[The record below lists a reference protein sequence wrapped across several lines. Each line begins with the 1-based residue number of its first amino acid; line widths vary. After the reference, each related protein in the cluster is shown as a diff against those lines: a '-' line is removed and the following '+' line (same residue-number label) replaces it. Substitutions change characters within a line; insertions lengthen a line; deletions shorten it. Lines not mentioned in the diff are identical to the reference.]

1 MFDSGSD
8 NALSSANM
16 AMRKGDFAIALKAY
30 ELLVSQG
37 HSQFAH
43 IALNIELCRS
53 RLNRLNHDVTAPV
66 VPVADVTVR
75 SIIPIV
81 STSPNFISQT
91 PAAVLKAIP
100 RSTSTTGTL
109 TVLLTT
115 IDSRLPHLH
124 RVIESL
130 HQQEALPK
138 EIRLYISREPY
149 LLDKGISPDDPH
161 LKELQKFPLLK
172 VKWVDNTGPYR
183 KIVPYLQEHFS
194 HHVATDELFVT
205 VDDDTLYPPEFL
217 RVLLETYQKHDCV
230 VAFRGRAMVLEAAEI
245 ASYPTWGI
253 GLDFPSIRNLP
264 TGKDGVLYS
273 TRFFTRDFVRL
284 DDAIALAPTADDL
297 WIKWQCGLNG
307 VPAIVLNPIACTSD
321 YKGFPVVD
329 YSKEYRGNSLYSS
342 YNANSAQGKND
353 ESVRKLEA
361 YVKDLLGQSL
371 AQVIQMAQPT

>member
-1 MFDSGSD
+1 VDQSS
-8 NALSSANM
+8 AVLSSANA
-16 AMRKGDFAIALKAY
+16 AMRRGDYQSALNAY
-30 ELLVSQG
+30 EILRVQG
-37 HSQFAH
+37 HSQAAH
-43 IALNIELCRS
+43 IELNIQLCC
-53 RLNRLNHDVTAPV
+53 NRLAQSQVVVSNHLHRA
-66 VPVADVTVR
+66 
-75 SIIPIV
+75 SIA
-81 STSPNFISQT
+81 PNFMVRAGVSVLGV
-91 PAAVLKAIP
+91 AAGSGAI
-100 RSTSTTGTL
+100 RLQDKVSVS
-109 TVLLTT
+109 LTT
-115 IDSRLPHLH
+115 IDSRLPHLN

-130 HQQEALPK
+130 HQQEVQPK

-161 LKELQKFPLLK
+161 LKELQKFPLLR

-183 KIVPYLQEHFS
+183 KIVPFLQEHFS

-205 VDDDTLYPPEFL
+205 VDDDTLYPSEFL

-230 VAFRGRAMVLEAAEI
+230 VAFRGRAMALEAAEI
-245 ASYPTWGI
+245 ASYPSWGI
-253 GLDFPSIRNLP
+253 GLDYPSMSNLP

-353 ESVRKLEA
+353 DSVRKLEA
-361 YVKDLLGQSL
+361 YFKGLLGQSL
-371 AQVIQMAQPT
+371 AEVIQMAQPA

>member
-1 MFDSGSD
+1 MRNG
-8 NALSSANM
+8 NLSSA
-16 AMRKGDFAIALKAY
+16 LQAY
-30 ELLVSQG
+30 ELLINQG
-37 HSQFAH
+37 HPQSAH
-43 IALNIELCRS
+43 ISLNIAICRG
-53 RLNRLNHDVTAPV
+53 RLNDAPTSSILHDVKPAVTAAPTLKSEAG
-66 VPVADVTVR
+66 VA
-75 SIIPIV
+75 V
-81 STSPNFISQT
+81 SSGVSPATQATS
-91 PAAVLKAIP
+91 K
-100 RSTSTTGTL
+100 L
-109 TVLLTT
+109 TVSLTT

-130 HQQEALPK
+130 HQQDVSPK
-138 EIRLYISREPY
+138 EIRLHISREPY

-161 LKELQKFPLLK
+161 LKELQKFPLLR

-183 KIVPYLQEHFS
+183 KIVPFLQEHFS

-217 RVLLETYQKHDCV
+217 RVLLETHEKHDCV

-245 ASYPTWGI
+245 ASYPAWGI
-253 GLDFPSIRNLP
+253 GLDYPSMSNLP

-273 TRFFTRDFVRL
+273 TRFFTPDFVRL
-284 DDAIALAPTADDL
+284 DDALAVAPTADDL

-353 ESVRKLEA
+353 DSVRKLEA
-361 YVKDLLGQSL
+361 YVKGLLGQSL
-371 AQVIQMAQPT
+371 AQVIRMAQPA

>member
-1 MFDSGSD
+1 MIPAYAPIVGVDQSS
-8 NALSSANM
+8 AVLSSANA
-16 AMRKGDFAIALKAY
+16 AMRRGDYQSALNAY
-30 ELLVSQG
+30 EILRVQG
-37 HSQFAH
+37 HSQAAH
-43 IALNIELCRS
+43 IELNIQLCC
-53 RLNRLNHDVTAPV
+53 NRLAQSQVVVSNHLHRA
-66 VPVADVTVR
+66 
-75 SIIPIV
+75 SIA
-81 STSPNFISQT
+81 PNFMVRAGVSVLGV
-91 PAAVLKAIP
+91 AAGSGAI
-100 RSTSTTGTL
+100 RLQDKVSVS
-109 TVLLTT
+109 LTT
-115 IDSRLPHLH
+115 IDSRLPHLN

-130 HQQEALPK
+130 HQQEVQPK

-161 LKELQKFPLLK
+161 LKELQKFPLLR

-183 KIVPYLQEHFS
+183 KIVPFLQEHFS

-205 VDDDTLYPPEFL
+205 VDDDTLYPSEFL

-230 VAFRGRAMVLEAAEI
+230 VAFRGRAMALEAAEI
-245 ASYPTWGI
+245 ASYPSWGI
-253 GLDFPSIRNLP
+253 GLDYPSMSNLP

-353 ESVRKLEA
+353 DSVRKLEA
-361 YVKDLLGQSL
+361 YFKGLLGQSL
-371 AQVIQMAQPT
+371 AEVIQMAQPA

>member
-1 MFDSGSD
+1 
-8 NALSSANM
+8 
-16 AMRKGDFAIALKAY
+16 
-30 ELLVSQG
+30 VS
-37 HSQFAH
+37 
-43 IALNIELCRS
+43 
-53 RLNRLNHDVTAPV
+53 
-66 VPVADVTVR
+66 
-75 SIIPIV
+75 
-81 STSPNFISQT
+81 
-91 PAAVLKAIP
+91 
-100 RSTSTTGTL
+100 
-109 TVLLTT
+109 
-115 IDSRLPHLH
+115 
-124 RVIESL
+124 
-130 HQQEALPK
+130 PK
-138 EIRLYISREPY
+138 EIRLHISREPY

-161 LKELQKFPLLK
+161 LKELQKFPLLR

-183 KIVPYLQEHFS
+183 KIAPFLQEHFS

-217 RVLLETYQKHDCV
+217 RVLLETYEKHDCV

-245 ASYPTWGI
+245 GSYPTWGL
-253 GLDFPSIRNLP
+253 GLDYPSMSNLP

-353 ESVRKLEA
+353 DSVRKLEA
-361 YVKDLLGQSL
+361 YVKDRLGQSL
-371 AQVIQMAQPT
+371 AQVIQMAQPA

>member
-1 MFDSGSD
+1 MLDSYAK
-8 NALSSANM
+8 NALASANI
-16 AMRKGDFAIALKAY
+16 AMRKGDFAFALEAY
-30 ELLVSQG
+30 EQLLVEG
-37 HSQFAH
+37 HSQAAH
-43 IALNIELCRS
+43 IALNIKLCRS
-53 RLNRLNHDVTAPV
+53 RLSQLQQSPGHVHLKPGPATGPPLESDEPPLV
-66 VPVADVTVR
+66 VPA
-75 SIIPIV
+75 
-81 STSPNFISQT
+81 T
-91 PAAVLKAIP
+91 PQSARIAEV
-100 RSTSTTGTL
+100 GGNL
-109 TVLLTT
+109 TVCLTT

-130 HQQEALPK
+130 HHQEVPPK
-138 EIRLYISREPY
+138 EIRLYISRESY

-161 LKELQKFPLLK
+161 LKELQKLPLLK

-183 KIVPYLQEHFS
+183 KIVPFLQEHFS

-230 VAFRGRAMVLEAAEI
+230 VAFRGRAMALEAAEI
-245 ASYPTWGI
+245 ASYPSWGI
-253 GLDFPSIRNLP
+253 GLDYPSMSNLP

-342 YNANSAQGKND
+342 YNATSAQGKND
-353 ESVRKLEA
+353 DSVRKLEA
-361 YVKDLLGQSL
+361 YCKEQLGQSL
-371 AQVIQMAQPT
+371 AQVIQMAQPA

>member
-1 MFDSGSD
+1 MTSVDKLLHL
-8 NALSSANM
+8 NAPQPVTGVGLVSANTW
-16 AMRKGDFAIALKAY
+16 MRKGDFSVALRAY
-30 ELLVSQG
+30 EYLLRQG
-37 HSQFAH
+37 HTQSAE
-43 IALNIELCRS
+43 ISLNIAICR
-53 RLNRLNHDVTAPV
+53 NRLERLGEDTPTREVESVAARSAFPKLDGDVDSASLGRCFK
-66 VPVADVTVR
+66 AQVTV
-75 SIIPIV
+75 S
-81 STSPNFISQT
+81 
-91 PAAVLKAIP
+91 
-100 RSTSTTGTL
+100 
-109 TVLLTT
+109 LTT

-130 HQQEALPK
+130 HQQEVPPK

-149 LLDKGISPDDPH
+149 LLDKGISQDDPH
-161 LKELQKFPLLK
+161 LKELQKFPLLR

-183 KIVPYLQEHFS
+183 KIVPFLQEHFS
-194 HHVATDELFVT
+194 HSVATDKLFVT

-217 RVLLETYQKHDCV
+217 RVLQETYKAHDCV

-253 GLDFPSIRNLP
+253 GLDYPSMSNLP
-264 TGKDGVLYS
+264 IGKDGVLYC
-273 TRFFTRDFVRL
+273 TRFFTHDFVRL
-284 DDAIALAPTADDL
+284 DKALALAPTADDL

-329 YSKEYRGNSLYSS
+329 YSKECRGNSLYSS

-353 ESVRKLEA
+353 DSVRKLEA

>member
-1 MFDSGSD
+1 MADSKEIVSLVSL
-8 NALSSANM
+8 NTK
-16 AMRKGDFAIALKAY
+16 MRGGDFATAL
-30 ELLVSQG
+30 EGFEVLLNEG
-37 HSQFAH
+37 HSQSAH
-43 IALNIELCRS
+43 ISLNVAICRS
-53 RLNRLNHDVTAPV
+53 RLNRAQASSLLHDGKPAVTAAPTLNSEAG
-66 VPVADVTVR
+66 VAMSAVGPFATQA
-75 SIIPIV
+75 
-81 STSPNFISQT
+81 TS
-91 PAAVLKAIP
+91 K
-100 RSTSTTGTL
+100 L
-109 TVLLTT
+109 TVSLTT

-130 HQQEALPK
+130 HQQEVPPK
-138 EIRLYISREPY
+138 EIRLHISREPY
-149 LLDKGISPDDPH
+149 LLDKGISPDNPH

-183 KIVPYLQEHFS
+183 KIVPFLQEHFS
-194 HHVATDELFVT
+194 HHVATDQLFVT

-217 RVLLETYQKHDCV
+217 RVLLETYEKHDCV

-253 GLDFPSIRNLP
+253 GLDYPSMSNLP

-284 DDAIALAPTADDL
+284 DNALALAPTADDL

-353 ESVRKLEA
+353 DSVRKLEA

-371 AQVIQMAQPT
+371 AQVIQMAQPA

>member
-1 MFDSGSD
+1 MISNDLG
-8 NALSSANM
+8 AAGGLSAANS
-16 AMRKGDFAIALKAY
+16 AMRRGDFAVALESY
-30 ELLVSQG
+30 ELLLAEG
-37 HSQFAH
+37 HSQSTQ
-43 IALNIELCRS
+43 IALNIQLCR
-53 RLNRLNHDVTAPV
+53 NRLKQPIDPSFGREPTVEPA
-66 VPVADVTVR
+66 VPKILTQKPGSA
-75 SIIPIV
+75 V
-81 STSPNFISQT
+81 STASVIAWVAMP
-91 PAAVLKAIP
+91 K
-100 RSTSTTGTL
+100 GKL
-109 TVLLTT
+109 TVCLTT

-130 HQQEALPK
+130 HQQEVSPK
-138 EIRLYISREPY
+138 EIRLHISREPY
-149 LLDKGISPDDPH
+149 LLDKGISPDNPH

-183 KIVPYLQEHFS
+183 KIVPFLQEHFS
-194 HHVATDELFVT
+194 HHVATDQLFVT

-217 RVLLETYQKHDCV
+217 RVLLETYEKHDCV

-253 GLDFPSIRNLP
+253 GLDYPSMSNLP

-284 DDAIALAPTADDL
+284 DNALALAPTADDL

-307 VPAIVLNPIACTSD
+307 VPAIVLNPIACISD

-353 ESVRKLEA
+353 DSVRKLEA

-371 AQVIQMAQPT
+371 AQVIQMAQPA

>member
-1 MFDSGSD
+1 
-8 NALSSANM
+8 
-16 AMRKGDFAIALKAY
+16 MRRGDFAVALESY
-30 ELLVSQG
+30 ELLLAEG
-37 HSQFAH
+37 HSQSTQ
-43 IALNIELCRS
+43 IALNIQLCR
-53 RLNRLNHDVTAPV
+53 NRLKQPIDPSFGREPTVEPA
-66 VPVADVTVR
+66 VPKILTQKPGSA
-75 SIIPIV
+75 V
-81 STSPNFISQT
+81 STASVIAWVAMP
-91 PAAVLKAIP
+91 K
-100 RSTSTTGTL
+100 GKL
-109 TVLLTT
+109 TVCLTT

-130 HQQEALPK
+130 HQQEVSPK
-138 EIRLYISREPY
+138 EIRLHISREPY
-149 LLDKGISPDDPH
+149 LLDKGISPDNPH

-183 KIVPYLQEHFS
+183 KIVPFLQEHFS
-194 HHVATDELFVT
+194 HHVATDQLFVT

-217 RVLLETYQKHDCV
+217 RVLLERYEKHDCV

-253 GLDFPSIRNLP
+253 GLDYPSMSNLP

-284 DDAIALAPTADDL
+284 DNALALAPTADDL

-307 VPAIVLNPIACTSD
+307 VPAIVLNPIACISD

-353 ESVRKLEA
+353 DSVRKLEA

-371 AQVIQMAQPT
+371 AQVIQMAQPA

>member
-1 MFDSGSD
+1 MADSKEMMSLVSL
-8 NALSSANM
+8 NTK
-16 AMRKGDFAIALKAY
+16 MRQGDFATAL
-30 ELLVSQG
+30 EGFEVLLG
-37 HSQFAH
+37 ERHSQSAH
-43 IALNIELCRS
+43 ISLNIAICR
-53 RLNRLNHDVTAPV
+53 NRLRHAQASPALPDVKPAVVVIPTLQSEVGVAVSSIAP
-66 VPVADVTVR
+66 
-75 SIIPIV
+75 
-81 STSPNFISQT
+81 
-91 PAAVLKAIP
+91 PAAIA
-100 RSTSTTGTL
+100 TCGL
-109 TVLLTT
+109 TVSLTT

-130 HQQEALPK
+130 HQQDVSPK
-138 EIRLYISREPY
+138 EIRLHISREPY

-161 LKELQKFPLLK
+161 LKELQKFPLLR

-183 KIVPYLQEHFS
+183 KIVPFLQEHFS

-217 RVLLETYQKHDCV
+217 RRLLETYEKHDCV
-230 VAFRGRAMVLEAAEI
+230 VAFRGRAMALEDAEI
-245 ASYPTWGI
+245 ATYPTWGI
-253 GLDFPSIRNLP
+253 GLDYPSMSNLP

-353 ESVRKLEA
+353 DSVRKLEA
-361 YVKDLLGQSL
+361 YVKGLLGQSL
-371 AQVIQMAQPT
+371 AQVIQMAPPA

>member
-1 MFDSGSD
+1 MSD
-8 NALSSANM
+8 FQQDKGLAFANSE
-16 AMRKGDFAIALKAY
+16 MRRGDFVSALKTY
-30 ELLVSQG
+30 EYLLNRD
-37 HSQFAH
+37 HSQSAY
-43 IALNIELCRS
+43 IYLNISIC
-53 RLNRLNHDVTAPV
+53 LNRLNPTEKRSPGRDSSVESTPTPTPRVDLSAAKN
-66 VPVADVTVR
+66 VPANTLASCKVTVC
-75 SIIPIV
+75 
-81 STSPNFISQT
+81 
-91 PAAVLKAIP
+91 
-100 RSTSTTGTL
+100 
-109 TVLLTT
+109 LTT

-130 HQQEALPK
+130 HQQEVPPK

-183 KIVPYLQEHFS
+183 KIVPLLQEHFS

-205 VDDDTLYPPEFL
+205 VDDDTLYPPAFL
-217 RVLLETYQKHDCV
+217 RVLLETYLSHDCV

-245 ASYPTWGI
+245 ASYPSWGI
-253 GLDFPSIRNLP
+253 GLDYPSMSNLP

-273 TRFFTRDFVRL
+273 TRFFTPDFVRL

-342 YNANSAQGKND
+342 YNASSAQGKND
-353 ESVRKLEA
+353 DSVRKLEA
-361 YVKDLLGQSL
+361 YFKGLLGQSL
-371 AQVIQMAQPT
+371 AEVIQMAQPA

>member
-1 MFDSGSD
+1 MFDSGAD
-8 NALSSANM
+8 NALSGANL
-16 AMRKGDFAIALKAY
+16 AMRKGDFAAALKAY
-30 ELLVSQG
+30 ELLLSRG
-37 HSQFAH
+37 HSQSAH
-43 IALNIELCRS
+43 IALNIEICRS
-53 RLNRLNHDVTAPV
+53 RLKRLKGDAPASV
-66 VPVADVTVR
+66 SPVAGVVVLDA
-75 SIIPIV
+75 IPASSPSSSFV
-81 STSPNFISQT
+81 SKSPV
-91 PAAVLKAIP
+91 AVVKAIP
-100 RSTSTTGTL
+100 RATPAADAL
-109 TVLLTT
+109 TVSLTT

-130 HQQEALPK
+130 HQQDVPPR

-161 LKELQKFPLLK
+161 LKELQKFPLLR

-183 KIVPYLQEHFS
+183 KILPFLQEHFS
-194 HHVATDELFVT
+194 HHVAADQLFVT

-217 RVLLETYQKHDCV
+217 RVLLETYQTHDCV
-230 VAFRGRAMVLEAAEI
+230 VAFRGRAMALEDAEI
-245 ASYPTWGI
+245 ATYPTWGI
-253 GLDFPSIRNLP
+253 GLDYPSMSNLP

-342 YNANSAQGKND
+342 YNATSAQGKND
-353 ESVRKLEA
+353 DSVRKLEA

-371 AQVIQMAQPT
+371 AEVIQMAQPA

>member
-1 MFDSGSD
+1 
-8 NALSSANM
+8 
-16 AMRKGDFAIALKAY
+16 MRRGDFTAALLAY
-30 ELLVSQG
+30 EVLLAQG
-37 HSQFAH
+37 HSQAAQ
-43 IALNIELCRS
+43 IALNIGLCRK
-53 RLNRLNHDVTAPV
+53 RLVDPEGLSSAP
-66 VPVADVTVR
+66 PVR
-75 SIIPIV
+75 PM
-81 STSPNFISQT
+81 
-91 PAAVLKAIP
+91 PAAAP
-100 RSTSTTGTL
+100 TSVSKSLPLSTL
-109 TVLLTT
+109 TAAARSAVALEGKLTVSLTT

-130 HQQEALPK
+130 HQQDVSPK
-138 EIRLYISREPY
+138 EIRLHISREPY

-161 LKELQKFPLLK
+161 LKELQQFPLIK

-183 KIVPYLQEHFS
+183 KIVPFLQEHFS

-217 RVLLETYQKHDCV
+217 RVLLETYERHDCV

-245 ASYPTWGI
+245 ASYPAWGI
-253 GLDFPSIRNLP
+253 GLDYPSMSNLP

-353 ESVRKLEA
+353 DSVRKLEA
-361 YVKDLLGQSL
+361 YVKGLLGQSL
-371 AQVIQMAQPT
+371 AQVIQMAQPA

>member
-1 MFDSGSD
+1 MPNSD
-8 NALSSANM
+8 FFSAGADCLVSANS
-16 AMRKGDFAIALKAY
+16 AMRKGNFLLALKSY
-30 ELLVSQG
+30 EHLLSQG
-37 HSQFAH
+37 HSQSSQ
-43 IALNIELCRS
+43 ISLNIEICRK
-53 RLNRLNHDVTAPV
+53 RLHQDKIVMSASSFIAQAAAEPNCDRT
-66 VPVADVTVR
+66 VAHAGPLPSVGSFITV
-75 SIIPIV
+75 S
-81 STSPNFISQT
+81 
-91 PAAVLKAIP
+91 
-100 RSTSTTGTL
+100 
-109 TVLLTT
+109 LTT

-130 HQQEALPK
+130 HQQEVPPK
-138 EIRLYISREPY
+138 EIRLYISCEPY

-183 KIVPYLQEHFS
+183 KIVPLLQEHFS

-217 RVLLETYQKHDCV
+217 RVLLETHQAHDCV

-245 ASYPTWGI
+245 ASYPSWGI
-253 GLDFPSIRNLP
+253 GLDYPSMSNLP

-273 TRFFTRDFVRL
+273 TRFFTREFVRL

-342 YNANSAQGKND
+342 YNATSAQGKND
-353 ESVRKLEA
+353 DSVRKLEA
-361 YVKDLLGQSL
+361 YCKEQLGQSL
-371 AQVIQMAQPT
+371 AQVIQMAQPA

>member
-1 MFDSGSD
+1 MLQLSHLPLIMFNTQVGTD
-8 NALSSANM
+8 LVFANT
-16 AMRKGDFAIALKAY
+16 AMRKGEFTVALSAY
-30 ELLVSQG
+30 ELLKNKG
-37 HSQFAH
+37 HPQAAQIS
-43 IALNIELCRS
+43 LNISICRK
-53 RLNRLNHDVTAPV
+53 RLEKLEEDTPAREVDSAYATEIFPGLDVHVDSA
-66 VPVADVTVR
+66 AFGGCFNGKVTV
-75 SIIPIV
+75 S
-81 STSPNFISQT
+81 
-91 PAAVLKAIP
+91 
-100 RSTSTTGTL
+100 
-109 TVLLTT
+109 LTT

-130 HQQEALPK
+130 HQQEVPPK
-138 EIRLYISREPY
+138 EIRLCISCEPY

-183 KIVPYLQEHFS
+183 KIVPLLQEHFS

-217 RVLLETYQKHDCV
+217 RVLLETYQAHDCV

-245 ASYPTWGI
+245 ASYPSWGI
-253 GLDFPSIRNLP
+253 GLDYPSMSNLP

-353 ESVRKLEA
+353 DSVRKLEA
-361 YVKDLLGQSL
+361 YFKGLLGQSL
-371 AQVIQMAQPT
+371 AEVIQMAQPA

>member
-1 MFDSGSD
+1 MNNVGRSLSYLLV
-8 NALSSANM
+8 NANKL
-16 AMRKGDFAIALKAY
+16 MREGDFGSALTAY
-30 ELLVSQG
+30 EVLLERG
-37 HSQFAH
+37 HSQSAQ
-43 IALNIELCRS
+43 ISLNISMCRK
-53 RLNRLNHDVTAPV
+53 RLDMLGASAPV
-66 VPVADVTVR
+66 VQSPPHSTTSQPTVIDVVVSLKNSG
-75 SIIPIV
+75 SISLGEIIV
-81 STSPNFISQT
+81 S
-91 PAAVLKAIP
+91 
-100 RSTSTTGTL
+100 
-109 TVLLTT
+109 LTT

-130 HQQEALPK
+130 HQQEVPPK

-183 KIVPYLQEHFS
+183 KIVPLLQEHFS

-217 RVLLETYQKHDCV
+217 RVLLETYHKHDCV
-230 VAFRGRAMVLEAAEI
+230 VAFRGRAMALEAAEI
-245 ASYPTWGI
+245 ASYPSWGI
-253 GLDFPSIRNLP
+253 GLDYPSMSNLP

-342 YNANSAQGKND
+342 YNATSAQGKND
-353 ESVRKLEA
+353 DSVRKLEV
-361 YVKDLLGQSL
+361 YFKDLLGHSL
-371 AQVIQMAQPT
+371 AQVIQMAQPA